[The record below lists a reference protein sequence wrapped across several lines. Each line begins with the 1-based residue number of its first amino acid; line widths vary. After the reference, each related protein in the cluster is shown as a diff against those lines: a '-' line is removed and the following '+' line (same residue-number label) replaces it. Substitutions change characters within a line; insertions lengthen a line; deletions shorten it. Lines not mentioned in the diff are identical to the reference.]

1 MRGYPRSPWPRSS
14 TRKSRMLG
22 RSFSA
27 KVLLVQQKRN
37 RREASI
43 HISSL
48 LEFCWRGSQLSN
60 AGLFLYLEMKSCGKW
75 MYVLYRVICS
85 LPHWKKANKP
95 IRGYSDLAPVG
106 SLDFFIS
113 LLNRGGYLLRAVRR
127 LTLRWK
133 LQILSYFYSFQ
144 SFQSIFRLCMMKQ

>member
-1 MRGYPRSPWPRSS
+1 MPQMPMSFSQRYCPKLLSILRILRPGYPRSPWPRSS

-60 AGLFLYLEMKSCGKW
+60 AGLFLDLYLWNHAVNECLCRHHTGW
-75 MYVLYRVICS
+75 FVHYRIE
-85 LPHWKKANKP
+85 KGQQANQ
-95 IRGYSDLAPVG
+95 R
-106 SLDFFIS
+106 
-113 LLNRGGYLLRAVRR
+113 LLRFSSGW
-127 LTLRWK
+127 LIGFFHFFTEQGWDGLR
-133 LQILSYFYSFQ
+133 SHPV
-144 SFQSIFRLCMMKQ
+144 